1 MAFKMKNG
9 SMAKMVKEAGNNRV
23 SPMKKDKLPTPEE
36 DKALLAK
43 LQKEKNL
50 STETE
55 GPFAEKNKKQLKKV
69 RGAYTREVNRDVKA
83 MSRKEARQEVRADR
97 KEGRAER
104 KAYKKNVKRNM
115 GGAFAGGAESKSAGK
130 NVPGAFSSKKKKKSY
145 LAAKKYKEFDNFVAG
160 VSKTRKRKPGSEE
173 K

>member
-9 SMAKMVKEAGNNRV
+9 SMAKMAKEAGNNRV
-23 SPMKKDKLPTPEE
+23 SPMKDKLPTPEE

-43 LQKEKNL
+43 LRKERNL

-55 GPFAEKNKKQLKKV
+55 GVFAEENKEQLKKV
-69 RGAYTREVNRDVKA
+69 KKAYNREVNRDVRA

-104 KAYKKNVKRNM
+104 KAYKKNVKRNK

-145 LAAKKYKEFDNFVAG
+145 LKAKKYKEFDNFVAD
-160 VSKTRKRKPGSEE
+160 VSSARKRESGSNN